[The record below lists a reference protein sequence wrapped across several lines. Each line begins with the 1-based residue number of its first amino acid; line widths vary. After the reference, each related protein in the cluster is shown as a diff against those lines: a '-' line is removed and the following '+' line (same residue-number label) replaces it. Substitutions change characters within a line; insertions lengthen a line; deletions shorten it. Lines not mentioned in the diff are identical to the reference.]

1 MAMGVWLGWSKG
13 LENKIMNKF
22 ASGPH
27 RDTNATQKPTQK
39 GKKHES
45 KTKSLTML
53 PVHLFRTQLEISFC
67 NFN

>member
-45 KTKSLTML
+45 KNKKPHHASRSPFSDAIGDKFL
-53 PVHLFRTQLEISFC
+53 
-67 NFN
+67 